1 MSARFGIFSIL
12 AVVGLLT
19 ACSSNT
25 SNTSES
31 QAMAT
36 DNRIQFVANM
46 NGREETPPVA
56 TDANGSG
63 TIMLDRATHKLYWD
77 VSYNN
82 LSSPVTAAHFHGP
95 SGPGVAADVQ
105 VPVDVPTGFT
115 DRVQGEAQLTDE
127 QMREVL
133 GGLWYLNIHTEEHP
147 DGEIRGQV
155 ENAGM

>member
-1 MSARFGIFSIL
+1 MSIRFRILSVLAAAGIL
-12 AVVGLLT
+12 A

-25 SNTSES
+25 SSTSES
-31 QAMAT
+31 QAT
-36 DNRIQFVANM
+36 DNRIQFVADM
-46 NGREETPPVA
+46 DGHQETPPVT

-63 TIMLDRATHKLYWD
+63 TIMLDRATRKLFWD
-77 VSYNN
+77 ISYSN
-82 LSSPVTAAHFHGP
+82 LSSRVTGAHFHGP

-105 VPVDVPTGFT
+105 VPVQVPSGSTE
-115 DRVQGEAQLTDE
+115 RIKGEAQLTDE

-133 GGLWYLNIHTEEHP
+133 GGLWYVNIHTEEHP